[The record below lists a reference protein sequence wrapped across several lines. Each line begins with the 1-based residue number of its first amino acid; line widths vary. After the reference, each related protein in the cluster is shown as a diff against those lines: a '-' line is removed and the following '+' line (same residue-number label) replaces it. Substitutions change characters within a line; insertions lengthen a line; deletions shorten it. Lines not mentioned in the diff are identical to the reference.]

1 MNRFLSFGHIYTK
14 IRSIYDM
21 AVVHNEVC
29 RISSKTYPNNVDTD
43 LQGNFRKIFL
53 ELRV

>member
-1 MNRFLSFGHIYTK
+1 
-14 IRSIYDM
+14 M

-29 RISSKTYPNNVDTD
+29 RISSKSYPDNVDTD